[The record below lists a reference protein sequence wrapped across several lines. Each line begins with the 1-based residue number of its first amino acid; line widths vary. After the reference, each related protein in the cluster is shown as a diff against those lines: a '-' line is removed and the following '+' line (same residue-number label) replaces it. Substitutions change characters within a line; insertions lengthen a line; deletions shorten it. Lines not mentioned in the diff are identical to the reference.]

1 MGAGR
6 RAWHNERAVSP
17 RKPWPAPALLD
28 GAMGTELERRG
39 ARMDAPLW
47 SAHALVEAPELVRAI
62 HLDYL
67 RAGAQVITTNTFRTH
82 ARNLAA
88 GGRAHEAAAL
98 TRLAVTLALE
108 AREAF
113 AREDP
118 QAARAARIAGSISPL
133 EDCFRPAD
141 SPGCQAEPEHQAM
154 AATLAA
160 AGCDLLL
167 VETMG
172 RVDEATAA
180 ARAAQGLG
188 CPVWLGAVCRADGRM
203 LAGESL
209 AALVAGLDGLA
220 VQALLVNCTELGDLP
235 AAIPALVTAAGA
247 TDMLLGTYPHTG
259 RRDPEQGFVTHA
271 STCEAFAAAAA
282 RWARAAP
289 LRLIGSCCGSTPA
302 WTAALGRA
310 LYAEPGAREAAREA
324 LAAVVPRRA

>member
-1 MGAGR
+1 MSMR
-6 RAWHNERAVSP
+6 
-17 RKPWPAPALLD
+17 PWSAPALLD

-47 SAHALVEAPELVRAI
+47 SAHALVEAPAVVREV

-98 TRLAVTLALE
+98 TRLAVRLARE
-108 AREAF
+108 AREQLAE
-113 AREDP
+113 EDP
-118 QAARAARIAGSISPL
+118 ASAATARVAGSMSPL

-141 SPGCQAEPEHQAM
+141 SPGSSAASEHRAM
-154 AATLAA
+154 AETLAA

-172 RVDEATAA
+172 RVDEAAA
-180 ARAAQGLG
+180 AVQAGQGLG
-188 CPVWLGAVCRADGRM
+188 LPVWLAVVCRADGRL

-209 AALVAGLDGLA
+209 DELVAGLRGLE
-220 VQALLVNCTELGDLP
+220 VQALLVNCTELAFLP
-235 AAIPALVTAAGA
+235 AAIPALVAAAGA

-259 RRDPEQGFVTHA
+259 HAAPGRFVTHA
-271 STCEAFAAAAA
+271 VTAAAFAAEVAAIA
-282 RWARAAP
+282 RSAG
-289 LRLIGSCCGSTPA
+289 LHLVGSCCGSTPE
-302 WTAALGRA
+302 WTAALGQE
-310 LYAEPGAREAAREA
+310 LYRETGEREAGRAS
-324 LAAVVPRRA
+324 LAAAVPRRG